1 MKKIIWTILV
11 AVCLFFILERKGI
24 INDEVKKD
32 VKQVW
37 RDTMNNL
44 DRLDEID

>member
-11 AVCLFFILERKGI
+11 AVCLFFILEQKGI

-37 RDTMNNL
+37 QDTMDNL